1 MMEKNL
7 TAIINV
13 AENIVAKTYQIK
25 GCLINAKLQKQQ
37 DDMVKKTLDEILQ
50 MAELISTHGK
60 TSKEQL
66 SKTEKLARDGKLELA
81 RLKKENFKL
90 KRKVDDYEAEVTDES
105 FNSLPSS
112 QELLPSSQE
121 LLPSS
126 QEDIQQRSKRFLI
139 LIWRKRLS
147 LLMKK
152 RNRSLGKKNIE
163 KKMTVIF
170 KSCH

>member
-1 MMEKNL
+1 MEKNL

-37 DDMVKKTLDEILQ
+37 DMVKKTLDEILQ

-60 TSKEQL
+60 TSKEQF

-126 QEDIQQRSKRFLI
+126 QEDTPA
-139 LIWRKRLS
+139 
-147 LLMKK
+147 KK
-152 RNRSLGKKNIE
+152 QKISDTDMEKTFVPTNEE
-163 KKMTVIF
+163 KK
-170 KSCH
+170 